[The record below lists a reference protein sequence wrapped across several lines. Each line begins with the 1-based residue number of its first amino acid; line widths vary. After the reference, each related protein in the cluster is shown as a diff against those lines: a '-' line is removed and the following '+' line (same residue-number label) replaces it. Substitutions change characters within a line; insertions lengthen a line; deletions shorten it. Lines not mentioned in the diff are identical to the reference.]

1 MGKEISYFIIH
12 FLIFHVLTMI
22 EDIVERFYRNFFS
35 YMAIVISDFVLLN
48 ASNDTQR
55 SRNGIMDILFV

>member
-1 MGKEISYFIIH
+1 MDRRIAITIAEILKR
-12 FLIFHVLTMI
+12 LIVT
-22 EDIVERFYRNFFS
+22 
-35 YMAIVISDFVLLN
+35 SDFVLLN